1 MLWNLDFKLSGS
13 KFKHNGSRQAHMHGQ
28 LHTLVVVDA
37 ECIVEAGNVI
47 EGPMMIMVFVTSNID
62 LMVPAFDT
70 TGD

>member
-1 MLWNLDFKLSGS
+1 MALC
-13 KFKHNGSRQAHMHGQ
+13 RHGQ

-70 TGD
+70 TVTS